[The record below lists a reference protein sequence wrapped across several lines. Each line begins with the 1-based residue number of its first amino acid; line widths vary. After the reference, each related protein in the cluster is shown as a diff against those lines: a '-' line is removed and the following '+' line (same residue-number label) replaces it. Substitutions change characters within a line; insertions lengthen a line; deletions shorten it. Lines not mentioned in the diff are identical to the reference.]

1 MAISIRARLTLY
13 FTALFGAI
21 VVALAIAAYLLV
33 RNDVYSKLDSG
44 LHVAVDATA
53 MSADH
58 EFDEQ
63 SDKAADEA
71 DLRSVLHE
79 MHDVSLPGTQILVR
93 EGSRQVA
100 YKASLQQTQDL
111 RSIESGKLADETTL
125 NGLRIAHREL
135 LVPKF
140 GARYQIYVAKAVGP
154 ALAQLGTVRRALLL
168 LVPLGLGLAAL
179 AGYLL
184 ARKSLAPLN
193 DLTRTIDAITSSDL
207 SARVKVSNAE
217 DEIGQLG
224 WRFNSLLDRLEDA
237 FNIQRRFMTDASHE
251 LRTPVTVAL
260 TAAQVTTRDP
270 SRNLR
275 DCEAALEI
283 VEQQMLRLKRIVEEM
298 LFLSQ
303 ADASSLTLKSA
314 EMYFDDAVEEA
325 SRAAKT
331 LAQTKQQF
339 LKLATLPEARCLG
352 DQHLLKQ
359 AILILLENSVKFT
372 PQGGS
377 IEVILLQ
384 RGREW
389 ICSITDSGIGIPE
402 AAQSRIFERFFRA
415 DQASGDQKTSGVGL
429 GLAIAKSIIE
439 SHGGDLTLVQSRPSS
454 TTFEIA
460 IPVLE
465 EGTRPND
472 AHANSLAVKM

>member
-1 MAISIRARLTLY
+1 
-13 FTALFGAI
+13 
-21 VVALAIAAYLLV
+21 
-33 RNDVYSKLDSG
+33 
-44 LHVAVDATA
+44 
-53 MSADH
+53 
-58 EFDEQ
+58 
-63 SDKAADEA
+63 
-71 DLRSVLHE
+71 
-79 MHDVSLPGTQILVR
+79 
-93 EGSRQVA
+93 
-100 YKASLQQTQDL
+100 
-111 RSIESGKLADETTL
+111 
-125 NGLRIAHREL
+125 
-135 LVPKF
+135 
-140 GARYQIYVAKAVGP
+140 
-154 ALAQLGTVRRALLL
+154 
-168 LVPLGLGLAAL
+168 
-179 AGYLL
+179 
-184 ARKSLAPLN
+184 
-193 DLTRTIDAITSSDL
+193 
-207 SARVKVSNAE
+207 
-217 DEIGQLG
+217 
-224 WRFNSLLDRLEDA
+224 
-237 FNIQRRFMTDASHE
+237 
-251 LRTPVTVAL
+251 
-260 TAAQVTTRDP
+260 
-270 SRNLR
+270 
-275 DCEAALEI
+275 
-283 VEQQMLRLKRIVEEM
+283 MLRLKRIVEEM

-384 RGREW
+384 RGQEW
-389 ICSITDSGIGIPE
+389 ICSVTDSGIGIPE

-439 SHGGDLTLVQSRPSS
+439 SHGGDLTLVQSRPGS